1 MAIDFTPTIAS
12 PGVEIREWDLSNIAL
27 PNVGTNV
34 YVTGF
39 AAQGPYDEV
48 ILITTQQDLDQ
59 IYGPPTNSAERY
71 FYHTAKE
78 VLNSPANLYTSRLP
92 YGAGNGDGFG
102 SQYSALV
109 YSGSAISLSRKQVL
123 ME

>member
-12 PGVEIREWDLSNIAL
+12 PGVEIREWDLSNVAL

-39 AAQGPYDEV
+39 TSQGPYDEV
-48 ILITTQQDLDQ
+48 IQITTQQDLDQ

-71 FYHTAKE
+71 FYHTAK
-78 VLNSPANLYTSRLP
+78 
-92 YGAGNGDGFG
+92 
-102 SQYSALV
+102 ALIFIMIMWK
-109 YSGSAISLSRKQVL
+109 S
-123 ME
+123 